1 MLYSQEFTEFVRN
14 GVDNYYVGIGNPNAP
29 MLFIGKESH
38 FSPEDKNGLDIYK
51 SNASKWLFRI
61 ENNEEDCYHYD
72 VDICHPL
79 RKSWGRNTWSK
90 YQLLSNQICQVTP
103 QKFFVNFL
111 HNVFTTEIND
121 SPSPNTSNA
130 DKTGLSKRKELFKS
144 SSFIQKF
151 PIVVLACSDYID
163 NVNANEINDI
173 FGVKYDG
180 TGKGENR
187 YSKGNWFFT
196 HHSPNGRKLV
206 IHTRQ
211 LSANVEGKMLEDM
224 GNVIKVHLEHLSLKC
239 HCPKI

>member
-1 MLYSQEFTEFVRN
+1 MLYSQEFTAFVRN
-14 GVDNYYVGIGNPNAP
+14 GVDDYYVGIGNPNAP
-29 MLFIGKESH
+29 ILFVGKESY
-38 FSPEDKNGLDIYK
+38 FSPDSVKEMEEYK
-51 SNASKWLFRI
+51 SNAKTWLDRI
-61 ENNEEDCYHYD
+61 DRNVEDIYEYPVDENH
-72 VDICHPL
+72 VL
-79 RKSWGRNTWSK
+79 RKGWGKNTWSK

-103 QKFFVNFL
+103 QRFFVNFL

-151 PIVVLACSDYID
+151 PLVVLACSDYID

-173 FGVKYDG
+173 FGVQYDG
-180 TGKGENR
+180 PEKGENR

-196 HHSPNGRKLV
+196 HHSADGRKLV

-211 LSANVEGKMLEDM
+211 LSANVNGKMLDDM
-224 GNVIKVHLEHLSLKC
+224 GNVIRVHLEHLSLKC
-239 HCPKI
+239 RIPKI